1 MNALPEKL
9 TSQQMNAREEFSP
22 KDQQAFHIVCIGFH
36 SKYFRHNVDIPK
48 MDRGWDARLS

>member
-22 KDQQAFHIVCIGFH
+22 KDQQAFHIVCIAFH

-48 MDRGWDARLS
+48 MDPGWDARLS